1 MVRGIRS
8 PAASALKIINCPGSA
23 FLAISGASTVI
34 LETVGFSDFF
44 SVFIQDV
51 RFCLTA
57 ALAYI
62 LLIFNF
68 AHGMPRFY
76 AFAALAAGFLLCHVT
91 LGALFMRCVDAVGK
105 AVAYI
110 AGKIRCAAR
119 CFRRFLMMTGKGK
132 DV

>member
-1 MVRGIRS
+1 MTMDYAAAEKLFFLSVATGITLSVFYDAFRLLR
-8 PAASALKIINCPGSA
+8 AL
-23 FLAISGASTVI
+23 
-34 LETVGFSDFF
+34 GFSAFF

-51 RFCLTA
+51 LFCLTA